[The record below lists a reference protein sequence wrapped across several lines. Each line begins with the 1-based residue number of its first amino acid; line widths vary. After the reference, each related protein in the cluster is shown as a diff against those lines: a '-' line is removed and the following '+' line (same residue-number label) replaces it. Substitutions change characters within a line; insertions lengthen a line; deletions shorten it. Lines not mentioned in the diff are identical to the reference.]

1 MSETGGLRKVKALAA
16 ASFGRW
22 SLARRL
28 LVLQAVVV
36 GLLVVGT
43 ALAGLD
49 ARRAAHDRAEQTVTA
64 VAESIADSPGL
75 RAALQRPDPTSV
87 LQPYTELIRHDTGI
101 DFITIMTPDGVRHT
115 HPDPARIGGRF
126 VGNTGPALA
135 GRTFSET
142 YTGTLGPSVRTV
154 APVFGDAAPGER
166 GRVVA
171 LVAAGITV
179 REIAAEFEERVV
191 SLGLVAAAVLG
202 AGIAGSWLISA
213 RLRRQTRGAAPRE
226 LREMFDYYEA
236 ILHAVREGLL
246 LTDRAGRV
254 VLCNDAAR
262 DLLGLP
268 PPGDVRGRPA
278 AGLGLPDALAAALV
292 SPGPRSDEI
301 HVGDTRVLVVNT
313 SPVRSGDRA
322 RGRAY
327 MGNVVTLR
335 DHTELQGLAGELDS
349 VRGFAES
356 LRSQAHEAANRL
368 HTVVSLVELGRPEQ
382 AVEFA
387 TSELAAAQRLTDRVV
402 GAVREPVLAALLLG
416 KSAEAAERGV
426 ELELGGGSALDGA
439 AGGVEPRDLVTILG
453 NLIDNAVD
461 AAIAGAGRRRPR
473 VTVTVRAEPDAL
485 VLTVAD
491 SGPGVDPAAV
501 PDMFRRGWTTKGT
514 GGRDAGDDAVG
525 HGLGLALVGQAVR
538 RNGGSIEVGAGSAEA
553 GAERDGAEGGA
564 EFTVRLPVG
573 ERTEETVR

>member
-1 MSETGGLRKVKALAA
+1 MKALAA
-16 ASFGRW
+16 ASIGRW

-36 GLLVVGT
+36 GLLVVLGT

-64 VAESIADSPGL
+64 VAESIADSPNL
-75 RAALQRPDPTSV
+75 RAALASPDPTSV

-101 DFITIMTPDGVRHT
+101 DFITIMAPDGTRYT
-115 HPDPARIGGRF
+115 HPEPARIGGRF

-154 APVFGDAAPGER
+154 APVFGEAEAGSSGAR
-166 GRVVA
+166 RRVVA
-171 LVAAGITV
+171 LVAVGITV
-179 REIAAEFEERVV
+179 REISAEFRERLL
-191 SLGLVAAAVLG
+191 SLGLVAVAVLG
-202 AGIAGSWLISA
+202 AGIAGSYLISA

-246 LTDRAGRV
+246 LTDRAGRI
-254 VLCNDAAR
+254 VLYNDAAR

-268 PPGDVRGRPA
+268 PPARVRGRPA
-278 AGLGLPDALAAALV
+278 AELGLPDALAEALV
-292 SPGPRSDEI
+292 SPAPRSDEI

-322 RGRAY
+322 

-335 DHTELQGLAGELDS
+335 DHTELQGLTGELDT

-402 GAVREPVLAALLLG
+402 GAVSEPVLAALLLG

-426 ELELGGGSALDGA
+426 ELDLGTESALDGA
-439 AGGVEPRDLVTILG
+439 AGGIEPRDLVTILG

-461 AAIAGAGRRRPR
+461 AAIAGADRRQPR
-473 VTVTVRAEPDAL
+473 VTVTVRAAPDAL

-491 SGPGVDPAAV
+491 SGPGLRAAAV
-501 PDMFRRGWTTKGT
+501 PDMFRRGWTTKHD
-514 GGRDAGDDAVG
+514 GGGDAAGR
-525 HGLGLALVGQAVR
+525 GLGLALVGQAVR
-538 RNGGSIEVGAGSAEA
+538 RNGGTIEVDGGIDGGGS
-553 GAERDGAEGGA
+553 GA
-564 EFTVRLPVG
+564 EFTVRLPVRAR
-573 ERTEETVR
+573 RTEGTVR

>member
-1 MSETGGLRKVKALAA
+1 MKALAA
-16 ASFGRW
+16 ASYGRW

-36 GLLVVGT
+36 GLLVVVGT

-64 VAESIADSPGL
+64 VAESIADSPNL
-75 RAALQRPDPTSV
+75 RAALDGPDPTSV

-101 DFITIMTPDGVRHT
+101 DFITIMAPDGTRYT
-115 HPDPARIGGRF
+115 HPEPARIGGRF
-126 VGNTGPALA
+126 IGTTAPALA

-154 APVFGDAAPGER
+154 APVFGDAASGER

-171 LVAAGITV
+171 LVAVGITV
-179 REIAAEFEERVV
+179 REISAEFEERLV
-191 SLGLVAAAVLG
+191 SLALVAVAVLG
-202 AGIAGSWLISA
+202 VGIAGSYLISA

-254 VLCNDAAR
+254 VLYNDAAR

-268 PPGDVRGRPA
+268 PAGRARGRPA
-278 AGLGLPDALAAALV
+278 ADLGLPDALTAALV
-292 SPGPRSDEI
+292 SPAPRSDEI

-322 RGRAY
+322 

-335 DHTELQGLAGELDS
+335 DHTELQGLTGELDT

-402 GAVREPVLAALLLG
+402 GAVSEPVLAALLLG

-426 ELELGGGSALDGA
+426 ELDLGADSALDGP

-461 AAIAGAGRRRPR
+461 AAVAGAGRRPPR
-473 VTVTVRAEPDAL
+473 VTVTVRSAPDAL
-485 VLTVAD
+485 LLTVAD

-501 PDMFRRGWTTKGT
+501 PDLFRRGWTTK
-514 GGRDAGDDAVG
+514 DAGDDAVG
-525 HGLGLALVGQAVR
+525 RGLGLALVGQAVR
-538 RNGGSIEVGAGSAEA
+538 RNGGTVEVRSAEA
-553 GAERDGAEGGA
+553 GTEEGRGESGA
-564 EFTVRLPVG
+564 EFAVRLPVR

>member
-1 MSETGGLRKVKALAA
+1 MKALAA
-16 ASFGRW
+16 ASYGRW

-36 GLLVVGT
+36 GLLVVVGT

-64 VAESIADSPGL
+64 VAESIADSPNL
-75 RAALQRPDPTSV
+75 REALDRPDPTSV

-101 DFITIMTPDGVRHT
+101 DFVTIMAPDGTRYT
-115 HPDPARIGGRF
+115 HPEPARIGGRF
-126 VGNTGPALA
+126 VGNTAPALA

-154 APVFGDAAPGER
+154 APVFGDAASGER

-171 LVAAGITV
+171 LVAVGITV
-179 REIAAEFEERVV
+179 REIAAEFEERLL
-191 SLGLVAAAVLG
+191 SLALVAVAVLG
-202 AGIAGSWLISA
+202 VGIAGSYLISA
-213 RLRRQTRGAAPRE
+213 RLRRQTRGVAPRE

-246 LTDRAGRV
+246 LTDRSGRV
-254 VLCNDAAR
+254 VLYNDAAR

-268 PPGDVRGRPA
+268 PAGRARGRPA
-278 AGLGLPDALAAALV
+278 ADLGLPDALTAALV
-292 SPGPRSDEI
+292 SPAPRSDEI

-322 RGRAY
+322 

-335 DHTELQGLAGELDS
+335 DHTELQGLTGELDT

-402 GAVREPVLAALLLG
+402 GAVGEPVLAALLLG

-426 ELELGGGSALDGA
+426 ELDLGADSALDGP
-439 AGGVEPRDLVTILG
+439 AGGIEPRDLVTILG

-461 AAIAGAGRRRPR
+461 AAIAGAGRRPPR
-473 VTVTVRAEPDAL
+473 VTVTVRSEPDAL

-501 PDMFRRGWTTKGT
+501 PDLFRRGWTTK
-514 GGRDAGDDAVG
+514 DAGDDAVG
-525 HGLGLALVGQAVR
+525 RGLGLALVGQAVR
-538 RNGGSIEVGAGSAEA
+538 RNGGTVEVGGGGT
-553 GAERDGAEGGA
+553 GASTDRDGGESGA
-564 EFTVRLPVG
+564 EFTVRLPVR